1 MGMERRTN
9 WLRRAIDALVAIAV
23 AGPVFLAVGL
33 RIITLRSRTTERR
46 MFVFDV
52 AHSLR
57 SIHKSGHL
65 EIIRQRALGGYFE
78 QVTVFHPVG
87 GSDPNEPS
95 LEFTGLR
102 RRTEVEAGHVFVE
115 GKMAG
120 IGALKSLPLTNF
132 LVTQALAIGYACKIV
147 KREGVSVLRGAEPFL
162 TGPYAYL
169 VARLTGR
176 PFTLRIGSNFDEL
189 AKNGLLANPRL
200 LPSAGLQSAV
210 ARFIFPRCDLIIAAN
225 ENYRQ
230 YVLANGGR
238 MERTVVVPYGSLMD
252 AAHFLAPEDRGPLP
266 ERLPFQ
272 GRPFGIAVGRLAP
285 VKYPVDLLEAARRIK
300 ERVPSAAIAMVGDG
314 ELLDELEELLREM
327 GLEETVYF
335 LGRRDQ
341 AWLARVYP
349 HATAYL
355 SPLAGRSLS
364 EAALA
369 QIPLIAYDT
378 DWHSEIV
385 RPGETGSLVG
395 FRDWRAM
402 ADAFCEM
409 CEKPEVAACQ
419 GRAARKLGLKMM
431 GKEAVLQKEL
441 GAYRWL
447 LEGEGEGGI
456 HSFLEGV
463 AGT

>member
-1 MGMERRTN
+1 
-9 WLRRAIDALVAIAV
+9 
-23 AGPVFLAVGL
+23 
-33 RIITLRSRTTERR
+33 

-57 SIHKSGHL
+57 SIRKSGHL

-78 QVTVFHPVG
+78 RVTVFHPVG
-87 GSDPNEPS
+87 GSNPNEPP
-95 LEFTGLR
+95 LEFSGLR
-102 RRTEVEAGHVFVE
+102 RQTDVGAGHVFVE

-120 IGALKSLPLTNF
+120 VRALKWLPLTNF
-132 LVTQALAIGYACKIV
+132 FVTQALAIAFACKTV
-147 KREGVSVLRGAEPFL
+147 KREGVSVLRGAEPFF
-162 TGPYAYL
+162 TGLYAYV
-169 VARLTGR
+169 VARLTAR

-189 AKNGLLANPRL
+189 AKDGFLALPRL
-200 LPSAGLQSAV
+200 LPSARLQSAV
-210 ARFIFPRCDLIIAAN
+210 ARFILSRCSMIIAAN

-252 AAHFLAPEDRGPLP
+252 AAHFLAPEEREPLS
-266 ERLPFQ
+266 EELPFQ
-272 GRPFGIAVGRLAP
+272 GRPFGIVVGRLTP
-285 VKYPVDLLEAARRIK
+285 VKYPVDVLEAARRIK
-300 ERVPSAAIAMVGDG
+300 DRVPSAAIAMVGDG
-314 ELLDELEELLREM
+314 ELLDELEESRREM
-327 GLEETVYF
+327 GLEGTVYF

-341 AWLARVYP
+341 AWLAKVYP

-369 QIPLIAYDT
+369 RLPLVAYDT

-385 RPGETGSLVG
+385 RSGETGSLVE

-409 CEKPEVAACQ
+409 YENPEVAARR
-419 GRAARKLGLKMM
+419 GRAARDLVLKMM
-431 GKEAVLQKEL
+431 SKEAVLQKEL

-447 LEGEGEGGI
+447 LEEGAEGGVD
-456 HSFLEGV
+456 SFLEGV
-463 AGT
+463 AGA